1 MSSSDDTGD
10 GGMSSSDDT
19 GDGGMD
25 MSVLS
30 QRIAQLRS
38 GQSSRAALPILVL
51 DALLPRQRLTITMD
65 DDAGRRLLRDC
76 VDQFDS
82 MLGVHGYD
90 PRTKNILPTGT
101 QVKVVVGEGGST
113 VTLIGQRRYSL
124 CAQPRL
130 EADTYYVCDVE
141 WTERDK
147 GDNDAVLVAEAL
159 GPLIARW
166 KDLVR
171 GGRERSVGQL
181 DRILTD
187 LGPMPPPADP
197 DELALYVAALINPL
211 PALGVAYEIRPAM
224 LVAKS
229 AAERLQ
235 IAKVGIEKSIG
246 HLDGSQPLW

>member
-1 MSSSDDTGD
+1 
-10 GGMSSSDDT
+10 
-19 GDGGMD
+19 MD
-25 MSVLS
+25 LTVLQ

-38 GQSSRAALPILVL
+38 RHPARIALPILVL
-51 DALLPRQRLTITMD
+51 DSLLPRQRLTIVMD

-90 PRTKNILPTGT
+90 PRTKNILATGT
-101 QVKVVVGEGGST
+101 QVKVVVNESSSS
-113 VTLIGQRRYSL
+113 VTLIGQRRYTL

-141 WTERDK
+141 WTERDE
-147 GDNDAVLVAEAL
+147 GNNDAVIAAEAL
-159 GPLIARW
+159 GPLVARW
-166 KDLVR
+166 IELVR
-171 GGRERSVGQL
+171 GGRERSEGQL

-235 IAKVGIEKSIG
+235 IATVGIEKSIG
-246 HLDGSQPLW
+246 HLDGSRPLW